1 MKQQKFTWEDA
12 LKEVLKE
19 FIVAVLVLG
28 LCCVA
33 LVVGVFLPKELL
45 SSLSFELLLFL
56 AVVAILAILY
66 IISAVVALIAKIKS
80 RINDHKNYDR

>member
-1 MKQQKFTWEDA
+1 MKKQKYTWKDG

-19 FIVAVLVLG
+19 FTVAVVVLA

-33 LVVGVFLPKELL
+33 LVVGALLPKELFSGL
-45 SSLSFELLLFL
+45 PFELLLFFTVVAVL
-56 AVVAILAILY
+56 AVLY

-80 RINDHKNYDR
+80 RINDHKNYDN